1 MSLLEPLVDLNCG
14 SKFNSFKNQTD
25 VKTLEGPWKHVNY
38 VLFNIAY
45 NIICNEQYR

>member
-14 SKFNSFKNQTD
+14 SKFQTE